1 MDNIKFSPDGWY
13 SVIADR
19 FTVPNLARAARGISR
34 WLISQ
39 HKEMPPTVVIGY
51 DTRFGGPMFAEI
63 ISQVLAVGGVKVCLS
78 DRFVT
83 SPMVSL
89 GVVKRNA
96 SLGIIITGSHNAY
109 IYSGIK
115 IKGSTGGPLSDSDI
129 RNIETMI
136 PEVNEIHLK
145 IHQFNEF
152 VDKKMIEY
160 IDLEELYI
168 NHVKEN
174 LDLDLIAG
182 SGFSFSF
189 DAMYGASQKL
199 IQKLLPGIRVL
210 HCEQDLA
217 FGGNSPEPINSNLWE
232 LSALI
237 RNDGNNGCGM
247 AVDGDACRV
256 SLIDEY
262 GNFVDA
268 NHIMLLLINYLH
280 KRKGIEGKVVAG
292 FSSTMRLE
300 KLCHHYA
307 LTVQRVKSGFR
318 EISNIMLKEDV
329 LVGGEESGGISVFSH
344 LPDRDGIWAGLIVWQ
359 FMSETGKSLRQLL
372 DEVYDI
378 TGPFSF
384 ERLEVALDKS
394 RRIAI
399 IEKCS
404 KGQFRRFG
412 DRVVEKLETLEGF
425 KFFFETGEWLLI
437 RPSGEPG
444 SFLKMYAE
452 SSSPETALEILEHAR
467 NTVLEAV
474 PG

>member
-39 HKEMPPTVVIGY
+39 HKEMPPSVVIGY

-63 ISQVLAVGGVKVCLS
+63 ISQVLAVGGVKVYLS
-78 DRFVT
+78 DGFVT

-89 GVVKRNA
+89 GVVERNA
-96 SLGIIITGSHNAY
+96 TLGLIITGSHNAY
-109 IYSGIK
+109 NISGIK
-115 IKGSTGGPLSDSDI
+115 IKGNTGGPLSDSDT

-136 PEVNEIHLK
+136 PEINEIHLK

-152 VDKKMIEY
+152 IDKKNIEY
-160 IDLEELYI
+160 IDLERLYI
-168 NHVKEN
+168 NHLKKN
-174 LDLDLIAG
+174 IDLDLIAG
-182 SGFSFSF
+182 SGFSFAF
-189 DAMYGASQKL
+189 DAMYGSSQKL
-199 IQKLLPGIRVL
+199 IHKLLPGIRML
-210 HCEQDLA
+210 HCEHDLA
-217 FGGNSPEPINSNLWE
+217 FGGIAPEPICSNLRE
-232 LSALI
+232 LSDLI
-237 RNDGNNGCGM
+237 RKGKNGCGM

-280 KRKGIEGKVVAG
+280 KYKRLEGKIVAG
-292 FSSTMRLE
+292 FSSTLKLE
-300 KLCHHYA
+300 KLCDHYA
-307 LTVQRVKSGFR
+307 LTVQRLKSGFR
-318 EISNIMLKEDV
+318 EISNIVLKEDV
-329 LVGGEESGGISVFSH
+329 LVGGEEGGGISVFSH
-344 LPDRDGIWAGLIVWQ
+344 LPDRDGIWAGLLVWQ

-372 DEVYDI
+372 DEVYEI

-384 ERLEVALDKS
+384 ERLEVALEKN
-394 RRIAI
+394 RRVAI

-404 KGQFRRFG
+404 KGQFTRFG

-425 KFFFETGEWLLI
+425 RFLFNNGEWLLI
-437 RPSGEPG
+437 RPSGTG
-444 SFLKMYAE
+444 ASLKMYAE
-452 SSSPETALEILEHAR
+452 STSPESALEILEHAR
-467 NTVLEAV
+467 NTVLAAV
-474 PG
+474 PQ